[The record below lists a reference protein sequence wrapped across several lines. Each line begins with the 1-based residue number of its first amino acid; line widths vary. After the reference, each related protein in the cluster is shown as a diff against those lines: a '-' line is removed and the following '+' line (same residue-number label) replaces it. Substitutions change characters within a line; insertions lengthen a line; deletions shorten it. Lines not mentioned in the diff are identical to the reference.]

1 MRWFDALVWIV
12 LVVALV
18 LIALTIWLSRRR
30 RRTLIE
36 LGIGVAIALI
46 LTRVIMKQ
54 ASTALVD
61 SLHGGS
67 TVTVLRDVVSASLGP
82 LTNLVI
88 WIAVIGVIVA
98 VAAWFAG
105 RRDLQMIVVRAGK
118 RVVQREDVTFAED
131 SPFTAWLE
139 RYAPWLRLA
148 GLIVGLIVL
157 VFATSSWL
165 GVLVWVLVILVYEGV
180 ISLLIRQWPFGHRE
194 KGDETPA

>member
-1 MRWFDALVWIV
+1 MRWFDTLVWVV

-46 LTRVIMKQ
+46 LTRVILKQ

-61 SLHGGS
+61 SLHGGGAG
-67 TVTVLRDVVSASLGP
+67 VLRDVVSASLGP

-88 WIAVIGVIVA
+88 WISVIGVIVA
-98 VAAWFAG
+98 VAAWIAG
-105 RRDLQMIVVRAGK
+105 RHDIQVAVVKAGR
-118 RVVQREDVTFAED
+118 RVVQREDVAFAAD
-131 SPFTAWLE
+131 SPFTEWLE
-139 RYAPWLRLA
+139 RYAAWLRLA
-148 GLIVGLIVL
+148 GLIAGLIVL

-165 GVLVWVLVILVYEGV
+165 GVLVWLLVIIVFEGV
-180 ISLLIRQWPFGHRE
+180 ISLLIRQWPFRRRE
-194 KGDETPA
+194 TGDEAPA